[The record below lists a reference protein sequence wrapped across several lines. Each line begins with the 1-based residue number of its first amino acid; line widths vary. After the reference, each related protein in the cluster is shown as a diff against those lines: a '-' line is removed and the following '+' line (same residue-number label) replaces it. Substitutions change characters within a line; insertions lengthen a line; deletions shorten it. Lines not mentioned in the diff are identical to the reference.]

1 MDAAGFLSLLLLERD
16 GEAIP
21 ANVQRFDEPD
31 GAELPSRSPALML
44 AMLLFDA
51 LSAKQ
56 RDRIRQTVRG
66 LAYSKD
72 PMPDAVALNNALRI
86 GALNGRAK

>member
-44 AMLLFDA
+44 AMLMFETLP
-51 LSAKQ
+51 AKK

-66 LAYSKD
+66 LAYSQD
-72 PMPDAVALNNALRI
+72 PFPDAVALNNALRF